1 MIGAELLS
9 LLHLGLKW
17 ELRKVRKLTKSY
29 RRSAVH
35 ISNAF
40 NVLRH
45 AQPLQDLQQ
54 SGEDSHLL

>member
-17 ELRKVRKLTKSY
+17 ELRKVRKLTRSY
-29 RRSAVH
+29 RRSAGQ

-40 NVLRH
+40 NVRCH
-45 AQPLQDLQQ
+45 VQPLQDSQQ
-54 SGEDSHLL
+54 SGEHSYLP